1 MAFGATLVD
10 GRLLGLIKNFFPS
23 TCTVQEA
30 TISSSSYGETGRTWG
45 NLSGVVG
52 VACRIAPAS
61 QQEPKNVDLEYVV
74 ATHTAVLRGY
84 YNTIKAAMRATID
97 STTYDITGV
106 SFDDQNLQTR
116 LDLRKVDP

>member
-10 GRLLGLIKNFFPS
+10 SRLLGLIKNFLPS
-23 TCTVQEA
+23 SCTVQEA

-45 NLSGVVG
+45 NLSGVVS

-61 QQEPKNVDLEYVV
+61 QQEPKNVDLEY
-74 ATHTAVLRGY
+74 AINTHTAVLKGHY
-84 YNTIKAAMRATID
+84 STIKAAMQAIID
-97 STTYDITGV
+97 GVTYDITGV
-106 SFDDQNLQTR
+106 SFDDEALQTR